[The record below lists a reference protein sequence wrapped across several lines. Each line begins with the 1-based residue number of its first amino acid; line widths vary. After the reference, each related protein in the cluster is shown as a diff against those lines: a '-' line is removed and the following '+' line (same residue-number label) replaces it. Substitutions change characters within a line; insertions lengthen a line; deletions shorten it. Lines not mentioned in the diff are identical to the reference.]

1 MLCRDLTLVDNVL
14 KNVIS
19 AANASYGQDDDKI
32 VQELRRAF
40 VAFDKGYG
48 QRNIPP
54 FNGGLFRG
62 DLLLDTLKIRD
73 FRLADLID
81 FLNRY
86 NFQAQLNVNVL
97 GHIFEQSISDIED
110 IKARLQQEEPIAAGE
125 LAVAV
130 KTETSKRKKEGVF
143 YTPDYITRYMVEQA
157 VGGWLDDREADIR
170 RELNMEHLPDLTVAD
185 YESIR
190 LTDKGIY
197 ERNDTIA
204 LHVRFWE
211 RYQTQLEA
219 IRVLDP
225 ACGSGAFLTQVF
237 DFLWEKWRVLKEETY
252 KLVTPYDK
260 QLKDLAARSGQQN
273 GLTLTTSKYREWEIK
288 KDIVSRNIYGVD
300 LNPESVEITKLA
312 LWLKTASKTE
322 TLANLDDH
330 VRQGNSLVSDP
341 AVTEHAF
348 DWETEFAG
356 IRFDVV
362 VGNPPYVRQELG
374 AFQSCV
380 IEVFRLRNTSVINL
394 ALPLR

>member
-130 KTETSKRKKEGVF
+130 KTETSKRKKEDVF

-348 DWETEFAG
+348 
-356 IRFDVV
+356 V
-362 VGNPPYVRQELG
+362 P
-374 AFQSCV
+374 
-380 IEVFRLRNTSVINL
+380 VFGSMWW
-394 ALPLR
+394 